1 MGYFFIYYNINNVA
15 RIMKRIKLKL
25 YKVLRNVGLERNQ
38 INLFT
43 TFNEELRFD
52 KFDEQC
58 YLYYLENS
66 FNISIPDNDVPKL
79 KRIDNT
85 IDYLQSKTSYFGGLN

>member
-1 MGYFFIYYNINNVA
+1 
-15 RIMKRIKLKL
+15 MKRIKMKL
-25 YKVLRNVGLERNQ
+25 YKILRNVGLERNH

-43 TFNEELRFD
+43 IFNEELKLD
-52 KFDEQC
+52 QFDEAC

-79 KRIDNT
+79 KT
-85 IDYLQSKTSYFGGLN
+85 IDKTVDYLYSRTANFGGLN

>member
-1 MGYFFIYYNINNVA
+1 M
-15 RIMKRIKLKL
+15 KL
-25 YKVLRNVGLERNQ
+25 YKILRNVGLERNH

-43 TFNEELRFD
+43 IFNEELKLD
-52 KFDEQC
+52 QFDEAC

-79 KRIDNT
+79 KT
-85 IDYLQSKTSYFGGLN
+85 IDKTVDYLYSRTANFGGLN

>member
-1 MGYFFIYYNINNVA
+1 
-15 RIMKRIKLKL
+15 MKRIQLKL

-38 INLFT
+38 IKLFSI
-43 TFNEELRFD
+43 FNEELRLD
-52 KFDEQC
+52 KFDEKC

-66 FNISIPDNDVPKL
+66 FNISIPDNDLPNL

-85 IDYLQSKTSYFGGLN
+85 IDYLYSKTAYAGGLN